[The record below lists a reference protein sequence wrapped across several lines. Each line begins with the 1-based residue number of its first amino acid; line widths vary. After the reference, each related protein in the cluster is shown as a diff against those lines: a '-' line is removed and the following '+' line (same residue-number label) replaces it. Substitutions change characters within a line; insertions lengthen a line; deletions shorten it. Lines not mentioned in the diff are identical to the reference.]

1 VNSAF
6 VANAV
11 NHIRP
16 KAKSKGAHKSKENK
30 ENESR
35 TGEVSLSVYSV
46 SSGLLPSVGLTCSCV
61 LKVDL
66 GVGIIGY

>member
-1 VNSAF
+1 MNSAF

-11 NHIRP
+11 SHIRP

-35 TGEVSLSVYSV
+35 TGEVSVCNCVFSVMCFV
-46 SSGLLPSVGLTCSCV
+46 AICGLPSLLYCKGGACKC
-61 LKVDL
+61 
-66 GVGIIGY
+66 

>member
-1 VNSAF
+1 MNSAF

-16 KAKSKGAHKSKENK
+16 KAKSKGAQTSKENK

-35 TGEVSLSVYSV
+35 TGEVSFCNCFSVVKVESV
-46 SSGLLPSVGLTCSCV
+46 NAEPGHWESWVLT
-61 LKVDL
+61 
-66 GVGIIGY
+66 